1 MQVGKPVTIS
11 IDAMGGDHAPEIVID
26 GVRLA
31 HVRLPHVRY
40 LLFGDAAR
48 IEPLLARYPDLQGV
62 CTVRHTDEVVTMDAK
77 PGQVLRTGRR
87 SSMWLAV
94 DAVAKGDAAGVVSAG
109 NTGALMAVSKFVL
122 RPLPGIDRPAIA
134 GMFPTERGETVML
147 DLGANVDCDSDNL
160 VQFALM
166 GEVFARAVLGLEK
179 PSVGLL
185 NIGSE
190 DMKGNDAVR
199 AAAVAL
205 REGNLPIR
213 FHGFVEGNDICAG
226 TVDVVVTDGF
236 TGNIALKTAEG
247 TAKFFSS
254 FMRQAF
260 QNSFLAKIGFL
271 FAKQALNK
279 VKMRTDPRRY
289 NGAMFLGLGGIA
301 VKSHGGTD
309 AFGFSNAVGVAVD
322 LVSHGYNE
330 RIRKELEHLQQFES
344 GARASVAAG
353 S

>member
-1 MQVGKPVTIS
+1 VGKPVTIS
-11 IDAMGGDHAPEIVID
+11 IDAMGGDHAPDIVID

-40 LLFGDAAR
+40 MLFGDSAR
-48 IEPLLARYPDLQGV
+48 IEPLLARYPELNGV
-62 CTVRHTDEVVTMDAK
+62 CSVRHTPDIVTMDAK
-77 PGQVLRTGRR
+77 PGQVLRTGRN

-147 DLGANVDCDSDNL
+147 DLGANVDCDSNNL

-199 AAAVAL
+199 AAAIIL
-205 REGNLPIR
+205 RDGNLPIR

-260 QNSFLAKIGFL
+260 NNSVLAKIGFL

-309 AFGFSNAVGVAVD
+309 AFGFANAIGVAVD

-330 RIRKELEHLQQFES
+330 RIRKELEHLQQIDITQP
-344 GARASVAAG
+344 RVAAG

>member
-40 LLFGDAAR
+40 LLFGDTAK
-48 IEPLLARYPDLQGV
+48 IEPLLARYPELQGV
-62 CTVRHTDEVVTMDAK
+62 CTIRHTDEVVTMDAK
-77 PGQVLRTGRR
+77 PGQVLRTGRK

-199 AAAVAL
+199 AAAVTL
-205 REGNLPIR
+205 RDGNLPIR

-330 RIRKELEHLQQFES
+330 RIRKELEHLQQFDP
-344 GARASVAAG
+344 ATKQSVAVG

>member
-1 MQVGKPVTIS
+1 MGKQVTIS
-11 IDAMGGDHAPEIVID
+11 IDAMGGDHAPEIVVD
-26 GVRLA
+26 GVRMA

-40 LLFGDAAR
+40 LLFGDSAR

-62 CTVRHTDEVVTMDAK
+62 CAVRHTADMVTMDAK
-77 PGQVLRTGRR
+77 PGQVLRTGRN

-147 DLGANVDCDSDNL
+147 DLGANVDCDSENL

-166 GEVFARAVLGLEK
+166 GEVFARAVLGLEQ

-199 AAAVAL
+199 SAALVL
-205 REGNLPIR
+205 KDGNLPIK

-260 QNSFLAKIGFL
+260 SNSVLAKIGFL

-309 AFGFSNAVGVAVD
+309 AFGFANAIGVAVD

-330 RIRKELEHLQQFES
+330 RIRKELEHLQQYDQS
-344 GARASVAAG
+344 QPRVAAG